1 MWDFMLHVCSMGS
14 FKVNKNDRT
23 GSDRFM
29 RTVSMGGGGRE
40 RGVVLFILCSHFE
53 DGEWMGVSFGGM
65 QECVI
70 AVFSMT
76 ITCAAMYIQ
85 QHGFLPFACTTK
97 YCNWQLL
104 FPLIYT
110 IQTYKVIQRKIC
122 HH

>member
-1 MWDFMLHVCSMGS
+1 MTGQGV
-14 FKVNKNDRT
+14 T
-23 GSDRFM
+23 GSCELSAWG
-29 RTVSMGGGGRE
+29 VAGGNG
-40 RGVVLFILCSHFE
+40 GVVLFILCSHFE

-104 FPLIYT
+104 FPHIYST
-110 IQTYKVIQRKIC
+110 NIQGNTT
-122 HH
+122 